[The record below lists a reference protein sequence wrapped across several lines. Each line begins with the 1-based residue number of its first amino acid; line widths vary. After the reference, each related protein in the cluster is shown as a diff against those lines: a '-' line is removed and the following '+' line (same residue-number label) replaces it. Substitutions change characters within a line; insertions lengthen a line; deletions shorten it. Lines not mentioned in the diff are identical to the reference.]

1 MDSNTVSSFQV
12 DCFLWHVRKRFAD
25 QEMGDAPF
33 LDRLRRD
40 QKPLR
45 GRGSTLG
52 LDIDTATRVGKQ
64 IVERILEDESD
75 EALKM
80 TIASVPATRYLTDM
94 TLEEMSRDWF
104 MLMPKQKVAGSLCIR
119 MDQAIMDKNIILKAN
134 FSVIF
139 DRLETLILLRA
150 LTDEGAIVGE
160 ISPLP
165 SLPDILMRM
174 SKMQLGSSSED
185 LNGMITQFESLKLY
199 RDSLGEAVMRMGD
212 LHSLQSRNGKWR
224 EQLSQKFE
232 EIRWLIEEVRHRLKI
247 TENSFEQITFMQA
260 LQLLLEVEQ
269 EIRTFSF
276 QLI

>member
-25 QEMGDAPF
+25 QELGDAPF

-40 QKPLR
+40 QKSLR

-52 LDIDTATRVGKQ
+52 LDIETATCAGKL
-64 IVERILEDESD
+64 IVERILEGETD

-80 TIASVPATRYLTDM
+80 TVASVPASRYQTDM

-104 MLMPKQKVAGSLCIR
+104 MLMPKQKVAGPLCIK

-139 DRLETLILLRA
+139 NRLETLVLLRA
-150 LTDEGAIVGE
+150 FTDEGAIVGE

-165 SLPDILMRM
+165 YFPGHTGEDVKNAIGVLIGGLEWNDNTVRVSETLQRFAW
-174 SKMQLGSSSED
+174 GSSNED
-185 LNGMITQFESLKLY
+185 GRPPLPPT
-199 RDSLGEAVMRMGD
+199 
-212 LHSLQSRNGKWR
+212 
-224 EQLSQKFE
+224 
-232 EIRWLIEEVRHRLKI
+232 
-247 TENSFEQITFMQA
+247 
-260 LQLLLEVEQ
+260 
-269 EIRTFSF
+269 
-276 QLI
+276 

>member
-25 QEMGDAPF
+25 QELGDAPF

-40 QKPLR
+40 QKSLR

-52 LDIDTATRVGKQ
+52 LDIETATRAGKQ
-64 IVERILEDESD
+64 IVERILEEESD

-80 TIASVPATRYLTDM
+80 TIASVPASRYLTDM

-134 FSVIF
+134 FSVIS

-150 LTDEGAIVGE
+150 FTEEGAIVGE

-165 SLPDILMRM
+165 SLPGHTDEDVKNAIGVLIGGLEWNDNTVRV
-174 SKMQLGSSSED
+174 SETLQRFAWRGSNEDGRPPLPPKQKRKMARTIESE
-185 LNGMITQFESLKLY
+185 
-199 RDSLGEAVMRMGD
+199 V
-212 LHSLQSRNGKWR
+212 
-224 EQLSQKFE
+224 
-232 EIRWLIEEVRHRLKI
+232 
-247 TENSFEQITFMQA
+247 
-260 LQLLLEVEQ
+260 
-269 EIRTFSF
+269 
-276 QLI
+276 

>member
-25 QEMGDAPF
+25 QELGDAPF

-40 QKPLR
+40 QKSLR

-52 LDIDTATRVGKQ
+52 LDIETATRAGKQ
-64 IVERILEDESD
+64 IVERILEEESD

-80 TIASVPATRYLTDM
+80 TIASVPASRYLTDM

-119 MDQAIMDKNIILKAN
+119 MDQAIMDKNITLKAN

-150 LTDEGAIVGE
+150 FTEEGAIVGE

-165 SLPDILMRM
+165 SLPGHTDEDVKNAIGVLIGGLEWNDNTVRV
-174 SKMQLGSSSED
+174 SETLQRFAWRSSNEDGRPPLSPKQKRKMARTIESE
-185 LNGMITQFESLKLY
+185 
-199 RDSLGEAVMRMGD
+199 V
-212 LHSLQSRNGKWR
+212 
-224 EQLSQKFE
+224 
-232 EIRWLIEEVRHRLKI
+232 
-247 TENSFEQITFMQA
+247 
-260 LQLLLEVEQ
+260 
-269 EIRTFSF
+269 
-276 QLI
+276 